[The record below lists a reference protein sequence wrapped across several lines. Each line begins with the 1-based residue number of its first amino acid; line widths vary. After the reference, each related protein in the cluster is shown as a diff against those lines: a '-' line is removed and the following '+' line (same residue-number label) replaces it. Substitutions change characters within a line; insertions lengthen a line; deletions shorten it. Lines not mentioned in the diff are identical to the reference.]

1 MSISDFDFF
10 KLLNDDSYD
19 VTINDVDSHCLL
31 SKEPLHDI
39 HIVLPCNHS
48 FNYFPLYKDVI
59 MQKKKDNSNNYY
71 YSYYSNIATNQIKCP
86 YCRTI
91 HNNLLP
97 FIEFD
102 NVEKKSGVNHPPK
115 LCMPALH
122 CSTCKTNA
130 IVKNP
135 SSDSCYCKK
144 HYAKYLLKLEKDK
157 LKLENA
163 SLKKVKKAKKV
174 I

>member
-1 MSISDFDFF
+1 MATSDFDFF

-19 VTINDVDSHCLL
+19 VTINDVDAHCLL

-71 YSYYSNIATNQIKCP
+71 YYYYSNIATNQIKCP

-97 FIEFD
+97 FIAFE
-102 NVEKKSGVNHPPK
+102 NVEKISGVNHPPK
-115 LCMPALH
+115 HCMPAVH

-130 IVKNP
+130 IIKIPYP
-135 SSDSCYCKK
+135 SESCYCKK
-144 HYAKYLLKLEKDK
+144 HYEKYLLKLEKDR
-157 LKLENA
+157 LKVEKA
-163 SLKKVKKAKKV
+163 RKK
-174 I
+174 